1 MTAHSADTSPASWHT
16 ASRKAG
22 INLYL
27 SGAQGDAGA
36 LIGARVAGFAVEL
49 YIIPVSDWIDPQEL
63 TAAAAA
69 VIQVDADSP
78 ASIKR
83 FERLAASTQ
92 SPLIAAAYEPPL
104 ALVRALLRAGAH
116 DVLPLPLDIVE
127 LEASLQPVHDQR
139 AAPEAPSIPLR
150 ATKLVTII
158 KSVGGVGATALA
170 TQLAIR
176 FSESEAAASRE
187 ACLMDLDVQF
197 GDAAFQLGLRPL
209 LTLGDLLSAGSRL
222 DGSLLRS
229 VATRHN
235 SGLHL
240 IGAPPEMIPIEA
252 MAADKLMAIV
262 DAAKREFG
270 TVFLELPTNWTN
282 WTLSLL
288 AASDIVLLVTDLG
301 IGSIHRARRQ
311 LDLIASQDL
320 GGLDVRV
327 VVNRFDKAAYRMLGA
342 DNVRDALGRDIAFTV
357 SNDTPL
363 MRGATERGL
372 AIRGLKRK
380 SQIGKELDVINNG
393 LADALGLAR

>member
-1 MTAHSADTSPASWHT
+1 MTAYSSTTSAASWHT
-16 ASRKAG
+16 ARREAG
-22 INLYL
+22 VNLYL

-36 LIGARVAGFAVEL
+36 LVGARVAGFAVEL
-49 YIIPVSDWIDPQEL
+49 YVIPVSDWIDPQEL

-104 ALVRALLRAGAH
+104 ALVRALLKAGAH

-139 AAPEAPSIPLR
+139 TAPDGPAIPTR
-150 ATKLVTII
+150 VAKLVTVI

-176 FSESEAAASRE
+176 FAGSEAAASRE
-187 ACLMDLDVQF
+187 ACLVDLDVQF
-197 GDAAFQLGLRPL
+197 GDAAFQLGLRPV
-209 LTLGDLLSAGSRL
+209 LTLGDLLAAGSRL

-229 VATRHN
+229 VTTRHN

-240 IGAPPEMIPIEA
+240 IAAPPEMMPIEA
-252 MAADKLMAIV
+252 MASDKLMGII

-320 GGLDVRV
+320 DELDVRV
-327 VVNRFDKAAYRMLGA
+327 VVNRFDKAVFRTLGA

-363 MRGATERGL
+363 MRTATDRGV
-372 AIRGLKRK
+372 AIGELKRK
-380 SQIGKELDVINNG
+380 SQIGKDLDLIDSA